1 MTYKKAL
8 DLSYTAG
15 IRTLATFIIGNIF
28 LYLFVIILEA
38 NLLAGIIMYNIMLIP
53 LLIIVYKLTLV
64 NIEVSYKNKNEDI
77 EI

>member
-15 IRTLATFIIGNIF
+15 VRTLVTFVIGNIF

-38 NLLAGIIMYNIMLIP
+38 NLLAGIIMYNIVLIP
-53 LLIIVYKLTLV
+53 ILIIVYKLTLV
-64 NIEVSYKNKNEDI
+64 NIEVTYKNDKENETC
-77 EI
+77 